1 MFAKSFIGGIV
12 KIQVF
17 SDKLVT
23 KDNKNGKGIIDIDTP
38 EGIAIFGGQKA
49 VNKYKQQIQIQAKE
63 KEIINRMAKD
73 ELGIT

>member
-1 MFAKSFIGGIV
+1 M
-12 KIQVF
+12 KIEVF

-23 KDNKNGKGIIDIDTP
+23 KDNPNGKGIIDIDTP
-38 EGIAIFGGQKA
+38 EGIAIFGGQDA
-49 VNKYKQQIQIQAKE
+49 VDEYKQNLTIQSKE